1 MNGQNIQLCATSD
14 ADNSRAL
21 CAHSTSAGSVRVA
34 ESSTDYAA
42 WLSAVVEEV
51 GTAASDAAIRKQRP
65 SSRQASISV
74 PIDCGRGRG
83 RGVIRPLGAPP
94 PDEAPGS
101 RPPVGLENQLTH
113 PCCTQPPD
121 PASTGHDPPRSGLRA
136 YRRLAERFGMAGL

>member
-14 ADNSRAL
+14 AENSRPL

-65 SSRQASISV
+65 SSRQASVRV
-74 PIDCGRGRG
+74 PIDFGRGR
-83 RGVIRPLGAPP
+83 RPGGIPPLWAPP
-94 PDEAPGS
+94 PDE
-101 RPPVGLENQLTH
+101 T
-113 PCCTQPPD
+113 
-121 PASTGHDPPRSGLRA
+121 PRRFRHR
-136 YRRLAERFGMAGL
+136 RRL